1 MQAVYLET
9 SIFGYLASRTS
20 ADLITAG
27 NQRLT
32 MQWWDNHRNQ
42 FDLFVSQAVIA
53 ECRAGDS
60 IAADER
66 LAFLEDLPILDIDD
80 ETRQLAKTIL
90 ADVPLPTNADV
101 DALHIAV
108 AAMSGMDYLLTWNC
122 KHIANPSL
130 RRIID
135 DVLLA
140 ADVVPPII
148 CTPQEL
154 INV

>member
-1 MQAVYLET
+1 MT
-9 SIFGYLASRTS
+9 K
-20 ADLITAG
+20 
-27 NQRLT
+27 
-32 MQWWDNHRNQ
+32 
-42 FDLFVSQAVIA
+42 
-53 ECRAGDS
+53 
-60 IAADER
+60 R

>member
-60 IAADER
+60 IADDER

-80 ETRQLAKTIL
+80 ETRQLAKTIM

-108 AAMSGMDYLLTWNC
+108 AAMSGMDYLLTWN
-122 KHIANPSL
+122 
-130 RRIID
+130 
-135 DVLLA
+135 
-140 ADVVPPII
+140 
-148 CTPQEL
+148 
-154 INV
+154 